1 MYCISILYG
10 ASSVRSHPT
19 PCLDPISR
27 GPSAR
32 VNRCG
37 ARQTGA
43 YLQSPQKGYLT
54 VDFRIF
60 FFNFFL
66 NTRNAEFFWLFTD
79 DCRSSDHFFLASTKH
94 DEFLYIFLPFVHI
107 CMTVFIPKSVKTT
120 SKTESLPLQN
130 QEKFLQVSLLFLS
143 YIFIFT
149 YQC

>member
-1 MYCISILYG
+1 ME
-10 ASSVRSHPT
+10 HP
-19 PCLDPISR
+19 
-27 GPSAR
+27 
-32 VNRCG
+32 RCG
-37 ARQTGA
+37 RTRLHAWIPSLGVPLHESTDAEPARPA
-43 YLQSPQKGYLT
+43 LT
-54 VDFRIF
+54 FNPPKRATSLLIF
-60 FFNFFL
+60 VFFSSIFFL

-79 DCRSSDHFFLASTKH
+79 DCRSSDHLFLASTKH
-94 DEFLYIFLPFVHI
+94 DEFLYIFLPFVYI